1 MSLNV
6 LKNQVKYCLLSVD
19 DEEIKLLRQKNKRA
33 KFKNIKKEKIEK
45 NLKYFEL
52 QEKYK
57 TVSKNVLKY
66 LKLLNNKS

>member
-6 LKNQVKYCLLSVD
+6 LKNQVKYSLLSVD

-33 KFKNIKKEKIEK
+33 KFKNNKKEKVER

-52 QEKYK
+52 QDKYK
-57 TVSKNVLKY
+57 NVSKNVLKY
-66 LKLLNNKS
+66 MKLLNKS

>member
-33 KFKNIKKEKIEK
+33 KFKNIKKEKVEK

-57 TVSKNVLKY
+57 AVSKNVLKY
-66 LKLLNNKS
+66 LKLLTNKS